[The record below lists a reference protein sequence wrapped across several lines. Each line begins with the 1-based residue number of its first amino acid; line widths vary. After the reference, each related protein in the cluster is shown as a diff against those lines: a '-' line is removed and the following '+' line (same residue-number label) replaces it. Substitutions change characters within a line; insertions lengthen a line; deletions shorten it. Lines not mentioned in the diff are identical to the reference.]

1 MQVEHQETKP
11 GNLVTIKP
19 GNYLTEIS
27 SNKEMAMI
35 LVEKP
40 TLGLVLKRVSEKN
53 GINLV
58 QVQDGLHNRIF
69 AGSSALTNAQ
79 SENNND

>member
-1 MQVEHQETKP
+1 MQVDRQVTEP

-27 SNKEMAMI
+27 PIRESAML

-40 TLGLVLKRVSEKN
+40 TLGIVLQKVSEKN

-58 QVQDGLHNRIF
+58 QVQDELHNRIF
-69 AGSSALTNAQ
+69 AVNGALERELEI
-79 SENNND
+79 ENGQ